1 MRYVRQ
7 AVKEEVSIAVREQ
20 GASISDSVL
29 LAMRSGAVTP
39 VQVTPDPHQV
49 QTQILNLL
57 RQGQL
62 NAAFQQV
69 FKHLQTLTLLFL
81 LIHVAEGSFFV
92 HLHCFVLCGHKIQNS
107 VILLCTVYN
116 TDVVKLD
123 FF

>member
-7 AVKEEVSIAVREQ
+7 AVKKEVCITVREQ

-62 NAAFQQV
+62 NTAFQQV
-69 FKHLQTLTLLFL
+69 FKDLQTLTLLF
-81 LIHVAEGSFFV
+81 F
-92 HLHCFVLCGHKIQNS
+92 
-107 VILLCTVYN
+107 
-116 TDVVKLD
+116 
-123 FF
+123 

>member
-7 AVKEEVSIAVREQ
+7 AVKKEVCITVREQ

-29 LAMRSGAVTP
+29 LAMRPGAVTP

-62 NAAFQQV
+62 NTAFQQV
-69 FKHLQTLTLLFL
+69 FKDLQTLTLLF
-81 LIHVAEGSFFV
+81 F
-92 HLHCFVLCGHKIQNS
+92 
-107 VILLCTVYN
+107 
-116 TDVVKLD
+116 
-123 FF
+123 

>member
-62 NAAFQQV
+62 NTAFQQV
-69 FKHLQTLTLLFL
+69 FRDLNLYIILGLHY
-81 LIHVAEGSFFV
+81 IHVHCHVEIAKSLIFWGFFFMCNV
-92 HLHCFVLCGHKIQNS
+92 
-107 VILLCTVYN
+107 
-116 TDVVKLD
+116 DVGKSD
-123 FF
+123 IFQ

>member
-62 NAAFQQV
+62 NTAFQQV
-69 FKHLQTLTLLFL
+69 FRDLNSYIIWGLHY
-81 LIHVAEGSFFV
+81 IHVHCHVEIAKKKIKFWVFFMCNV
-92 HLHCFVLCGHKIQNS
+92 
-107 VILLCTVYN
+107 
-116 TDVVKLD
+116 DVGKSD
-123 FF
+123 IF

>member
-49 QTQILNLL
+49 QTQIFNLL

-81 LIHVAEGSFFV
+81 LIVEGSFFV
-92 HLHCFVLCGHKIQNS
+92 HLHCLVLCGHKIQNS
-107 VILLCTVYN
+107 VIFLCII
-116 TDVVKLD
+116 
-123 FF
+123 

>member
-7 AVKEEVSIAVREQ
+7 AVKKEVSIAVREQ

-107 VILLCTVYN
+107 VIFLCII
-116 TDVVKLD
+116 
-123 FF
+123 

>member
-62 NAAFQQV
+62 NTAFQQV
-69 FKHLQTLTLLFL
+69 SRDLNSYIIWGLHY
-81 LIHVAEGSFFV
+81 IHVHCHVEIAKKKLNSGFF
-92 HLHCFVLCGHKIQNS
+92 LC
-107 VILLCTVYN
+107 VM
-116 TDVVKLD
+116 
-123 FF
+123 

>member
-81 LIHVAEGSFFV
+81 LIVKGSFFV
-92 HLHCFVLCGHKIQNS
+92 HLHCLVLCGHKIQNS
-107 VILLCTVYN
+107 VIFLCIIYMLLNWTF
-116 TDVVKLD
+116 L
-123 FF
+123 

>member
-62 NAAFQQV
+62 NTAFQQV
-69 FKHLQTLTLLFL
+69 FRDLNLYRILVYIIYMYMYIAMLKLQKKFNILGFL
-81 LIHVAEGSFFV
+81 CVM
-92 HLHCFVLCGHKIQNS
+92 
-107 VILLCTVYN
+107 
-116 TDVVKLD
+116 
-123 FF
+123 